1 MISQSVSLSC
11 FLVLSRFI
19 SGQSPE
25 VLNQQNDQSQIT
37 ISGTGTISQ
46 NGKTS
51 LNINVEIDGNAGL
64 GNLGRVPP
72 GAKGGRNPGG
82 RFPRPGG
89 RFPKPGGRFPRPG
102 GRFPR
107 PGGQPG
113 RFPGAPA
120 GGVPGGAPPSGAPSG
135 GAPPGGAPPGG
146 APPGGAPPSPPGGS
160 PGGMSPS
167 LKFDNKS
174 LVNRNQ
180 VTILRNKT
188 TFFNLRTQCRNM
200 SRLKNIV
207 LFLKIEQ

>member
-1 MISQSVSLSC
+1 M
-11 FLVLSRFI
+11 SRFI
-19 SGQSPE
+19 SGQSQ
-25 VLNQQNDQSQIT
+25 VLNQQHDQSQIT

-107 PGGQPG
+107 PGGRFPRPGGQPG
-113 RFPGAPA
+113 GFPGTPA
-120 GGVPGGAPPSGAPSG
+120 GGVPGGATPSGAPPGGAPPG

-146 APPGGAPPSPPGGS
+146 APPGGAPPSPPGGP

-167 LKFDNKS
+167 LKFDNNS

-180 VTILRNKT
+180 VTILKNKT
-188 TFFNLRTQCRNM
+188 KFFNLDTQCRNM
-200 SRLKNIV
+200 SRLKNII
-207 LFLKIEQ
+207 LYSKIEQ